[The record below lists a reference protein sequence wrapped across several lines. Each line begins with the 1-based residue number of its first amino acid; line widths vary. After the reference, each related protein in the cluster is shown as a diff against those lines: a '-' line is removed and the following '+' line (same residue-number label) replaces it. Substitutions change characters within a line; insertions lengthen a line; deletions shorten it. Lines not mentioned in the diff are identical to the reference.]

1 MVVLTLKAK
10 NDHLQKVAST
20 RDFIKAI
27 SEFVW
32 NALDAD
38 AARTSVDLV
47 RNALGGLES
56 IVIRDNGTGIT
67 KSRAEHDFESLG
79 ESWKLHTART
89 PVLNRAIHG
98 KEGQGASVS
107 SRSPAARCGT
117 RCTRA
122 RTESVIG

>member
-27 SEFVW
+27 AEFVW

-38 AARTSVDLV
+38 APRTNVELV

-67 KSRAEHDFESLG
+67 KVRAEHDFESLG

-89 PVLNRAIHG
+89 PVLGRALHG
-98 KEGQGASVS
+98 KEGRDASGF
-107 SRSPAARCGT
+107 SRSRVVPCGK
-117 RCTRA
+117 RSIR
-122 RTESVIG
+122 RTVSVID